1 MLKDLSSKTT
11 LHNGVEMPWL
21 GLGVYKMDD
30 GDEVKEAVK
39 AAINSGYRS
48 IDTAA
53 FYGNEEGVGAAIKEV
68 DVPREE
74 LFITSKLWNTDHGY
88 DETLAAFE
96 KTLERL
102 DLAYLDLYL
111 IHWPLPKVDKYKAT
125 WRAFEKLYQ
134 EKKIR
139 AIGVSNF
146 KEEHLKELI
155 RGSQV
160 TPMVNQVEFH
170 PHLSQEPLRSF
181 CRDHNIQVE
190 AWSPLKQ
197 GDLFDDDTLKEIAER
212 HNKTVAQVIIR
223 WDLQSGV
230 VTIPKSSKAARIKEN
245 SDVFDF
251 ELSNEEM
258 RMINHLNKDERV
270 GPDPSL
276 FNKQ

>member
-1 MLKDLSSKTT
+1 MLTDLSSKTT

-30 GDEVKEAVK
+30 GNEVKEAVK
-39 AAINSGYRS
+39 AAINNGYRS

-53 FYGNEEGVGAAIKEV
+53 VYGNEAGVGAAIKEV

-74 LFITSKLWNTDHGY
+74 LFITSKLWNKSQGY
-88 DETLAAFE
+88 EKTLAAFE
-96 KTLERL
+96 QTLERL
-102 DLAYLDLYL
+102 GLDYLDLYL
-111 IHWPLPKVDKYKAT
+111 IHWPVPEADQYKAT

-155 RGSQV
+155 QGSQV

-197 GDLFDDDTLKEIAER
+197 GELFGDATLKEIAER
-212 HNKTVAQVIIR
+212 HDKTVAQVMIR

-230 VTIPKSSKAARIKEN
+230 VTIPKSSKVSRIKEN

-251 ELSNEEM
+251 ELSSQDM
-258 RMINHLNKDERV
+258 RAINQLKDERI
-270 GPDPSL
+270 GPDPAT
-276 FNKQ
+276 FNVR